1 MAGEGMTSS
10 SVFARLVSRLRSNSS
25 TNYVLLQLGE
35 DTGLNLTLARGRGAD
50 RAVDRVTAEEVVIV
64 VLVLGLWV
72 WACLV
77 FYVRWQ
83 KISRIETCNDY
94 RPHLRLSLSPP
105 PPPPITL
112 PEDGADSQ
120 DNLTRLMFYIL
131 KHS

>member
-1 MAGEGMTSS
+1 MPGDGMTSS

-25 TNYVLLQLGE
+25 TNYVLLELGE
-35 DTGLNLTLARGRGAD
+35 DAGLNLTLGRGAD
-50 RAVDRVTAEEVVIV
+50 REVDRVTAEEVVIV

-120 DNLTRLMFYIL
+120 DNLTRLMFCI
-131 KHS
+131 

>member
-1 MAGEGMTSS
+1 MTSS

-35 DTGLNLTLARGRGAD
+35 DTGLNLTLARGRGRGAD

>member
-1 MAGEGMTSS
+1 MPGDGMTSS

-25 TNYVLLQLGE
+25 TNYVLLELGE
-35 DTGLNLTLARGRGAD
+35 DAGLNLTLGRGAD
-50 RAVDRVTAEEVVIV
+50 RALDRVTAEEVVIV

-105 PPPPITL
+105 PPPPPPITL

-120 DNLTRLMFYIL
+120 DNLTRFI
-131 KHS
+131 